1 MGALLDPYALTIA
14 FTRRFTQYKRPNL
27 ILSDSERLKKIVTDP
42 LRPVQIIFGG
52 KSHPADTASKE
63 LLKSVYNVAL
73 DKRFQ
78 GRIVFVE
85 DYDMNLARDLVRG
98 VDVWLNTPRRL
109 QEACGTSGMKAS
121 MNGVINLSIRDG
133 WWDEAFNGLNGWA
146 IDSFKG
152 GTPED
157 EDRADAEGLYSLLEN
172 SIVPLYYE
180 RDRKGIPHGWIEVA
194 KEAIKTIN
202 PVFNACRMMKEY
214 VERMYMPVVFQETS
228 NVKTLIEKENF

>member
-1 MGALLDPYALTIA
+1 M
-14 FTRRFTQYKRPNL
+14 
-27 ILSDSERLKKIVTDP
+27 
-42 LRPVQIIFGG
+42 QIIFGG

-63 LLKSVYNVAL
+63 LLKFVYNVAL

-121 MNGVINLSIRDG
+121 MNGVINLSVRDG
-133 WWDEAFNGLNGWA
+133 WWDEAYNGINGWA
-146 IDSFKG
+146 IDSFRG
-152 GTPED
+152 GNPDEED
-157 EDRADAEGLYSLLEN
+157 KADAEELYSLLEN
-172 SIVPLYYE
+172 NIVPLFYD
-180 RDRKGIPHGWIEVA
+180 RDRKGIPHGWIQVA
-194 KEAIKTIN
+194 KEAIKTVN

-214 VERMYMPVVFQETS
+214 VERMYVPAILPEGSIS
-228 NVKTLIEKENF
+228 NPLIEKEKF